1 MYILTA
7 DLVYMGHGLC
17 TVVIVIGI
25 VIVIVVV
32 VVVVDVDVV
41 VNFVLSVV
49 YRQLFP
55 RCSFV

>member
-32 VVVVDVDVV
+32 VVVDVDVV